1 MQVSLK
7 PTLVQTMHARGVHK
21 PNQAVTYAVMDVT
34 ALQLQVTDR
43 VMQEWHLLACQTA
56 HCTKHCCTMY

>member
-1 MQVSLK
+1 M
-7 PTLVQTMHARGVHK
+7 QTMHARGVHK

-34 ALQLQVTDR
+34 ALQLQVTDPD
-43 VMQEWHLLACQTA
+43 MQEWHLLACQSG